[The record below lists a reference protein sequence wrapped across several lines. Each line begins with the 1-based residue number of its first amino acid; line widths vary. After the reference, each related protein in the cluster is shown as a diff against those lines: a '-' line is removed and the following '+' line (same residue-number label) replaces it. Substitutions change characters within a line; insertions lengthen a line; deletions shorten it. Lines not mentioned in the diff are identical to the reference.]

1 MRVKWLRS
9 ALQNLHQAVD
19 YIAQDNPVAASN
31 AAESIWET
39 ATRLEHHPYI
49 SRPGRLKGTRELV
62 VPRLPYVIRYRI
74 KTETVEILRIHHM
87 AQRWTEG
94 SWRAG

>member
-1 MRVKWLRS
+1 MRVKWLRG

-19 YIAQDNPVAASN
+19 YIAQDNPVAASD

-39 ATRLEHHPYI
+39 ATRLGQHPHMG
-49 SRPGRLKGTRELV
+49 RPGRLKGTRELV

-87 AQRWTEG
+87 AQRWPEG
-94 SWRAG
+94 NLDLD

>member
-19 YIAQDNPVAASN
+19 YIAQDILVAASS
-31 AAESIWET
+31 AAENIWET

-49 SRPGRLKGTRELV
+49 GRPGRLKGTRELV

>member
-9 ALQNLHQAVD
+9 ALQNPHQAVH
-19 YIAQDNPVAASN
+19 YIAQDNPIAASE
-31 AAESIWET
+31 AAESIWEA
-39 ATRLEHHPYI
+39 ATRLEQHPHMG
-49 SRPGRLKGTRELV
+49 RPGRLNGTRELV

-87 AQRWTEG
+87 AQRWPE
-94 SWRAG
+94 RN